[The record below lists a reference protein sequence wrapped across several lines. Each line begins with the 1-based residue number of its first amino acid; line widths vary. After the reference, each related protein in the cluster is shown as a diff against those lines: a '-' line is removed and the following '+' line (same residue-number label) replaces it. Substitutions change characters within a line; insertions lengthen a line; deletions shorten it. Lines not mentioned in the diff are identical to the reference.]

1 MPPKKKLQPKAGP
14 RGRPQSVGRG
24 PARPQ
29 SVGRGRPGPLIRQNQ
44 NNVVPQLVKALQE
57 VSSVQNRDIDE
68 KITRME
74 NTRKEEMVQIANTA
88 EQTKR
93 LSELEKQLATIQ
105 LQPQTM
111 PPMPQQNVD
120 NEDKKRIAE
129 LEKQLEAL
137 SRERRESAISN
148 KDIEVMNAKIANLD
162 QAGLVNH
169 IKEMLDARMDSVEA
183 NVSRLERFDEHHVEY
198 NKQLFKLSEELRS
211 VQVSQTRLDER
222 HLSISESVGKIQSSV
237 TEHIADVNQ
246 RLDKIDEELGRF
258 KDNPAEIKA
267 LKEDYKNFK
276 DDFIAGKDD
285 ILDSTAEITT
295 DIDSINEIIK
305 NTDINSLRE
314 TEKAIKDFEK
324 KLSSSKS
331 QEIIEMYVAENHRL
345 QSSMLMESKRQRNEN
360 CMKMVVQLRE
370 RVSELEKK
378 IGI

>member
-1 MPPKKKLQPKAGP
+1 MPPKKKLPQPKAGP

-285 ILDSTAEITT
+285 ILDSMAEITT

-378 IGI
+378 